1 MCYSLQARRT
11 ILSIH
16 TREWEPKLSQAFINE
31 LADYCVGY
39 CGADIK
45 ALCTEAAL
53 FALRRR
59 YPQVY
64 DSNKKLLLDVN
75 SIEIT
80 CKDFFRATKN
90 IVPAFQRSVA
100 SPARALS
107 EIIQPLLENT
117 LMKALAILAKIF
129 PQAHTKKSMYI
140 FLIEYV
146 LYEGGK
152 LQQICILLC
161 VVIG

>member
-1 MCYSLQARRT
+1 MYLSPQARRH

-16 TREWEPKLSQAFINE
+16 TREWEPKPSQPFINE

-53 FALRRR
+53 SALRRR

-64 DSNKKLLLDVN
+64 TSNKKLLLDVN
-75 SIEIT
+75 SIEVT
-80 CKDFFRATKN
+80 YKDFFKATKA
-90 IVPAFQRSVA
+90 IVPAFQRSIA

-107 EIIQPLLENT
+107 ETVKPLLQS
-117 LMKALAILAKIF
+117 LLDRALDLLTNIF
-129 PQAHTKKSMYI
+129 PKANTKTGM
-140 FLIEYV
+140 
-146 LYEGGK
+146 LYLK
-152 LQQICILLC
+152 L
-161 VVIG
+161 